1 MRLFDLDELNSRIL
15 RFSKY
20 LQTFGFESAVL
31 TSNPDIFYFTGS
43 VQKGT
48 LVIKNNGEHTYFVR
62 KNFLRAQ
69 TESPLKI

>member
-31 TSNPDIFYFTGS
+31 TSNPDIFYFT
-43 VQKGT
+43 
-48 LVIKNNGEHTYFVR
+48 
-62 KNFLRAQ
+62 
-69 TESPLKI
+69 